1 MTTLPLKN
9 HGGPSEGAAPAKL
22 SGKIAVV
29 TGAGQGIGHAIATRF
44 GLEGATVVAVDRN
57 DETLAGLDG
66 LPGIVPHC
74 MDVSN
79 PEHIARCEALYPAA
93 DILVNCVGVVHHGPL
108 LDCSAEDFSQAMR
121 TNVES
126 IFQMTRAYLPSM
138 LEREEGLIINI
149 ASAAAASKSA
159 VNRFAYATSKGAVV
173 ALTKSIA
180 IDYIGRGVRC
190 NSISPGTIYTPSL
203 QDRIAASGD
212 SEQAYRDFVARQPMG
227 RLGQPEEVAAVAL
240 LMASGDANFMSGSD
254 VVIDGGFSL

>member
-1 MTTLPLKN
+1 MQTLHIEN
-9 HGGPSEGAAPAKL
+9 QSQPSEGSVQQKL
-22 SGKIAVV
+22 SGKTAVV
-29 TGAGQGIGHAIATRF
+29 TGAGQGIGKAIATRF

-57 DETLAGLDG
+57 EETLAGLDG

-74 MDVSN
+74 MDVSK
-79 PEHIARCEALYPAA
+79 PQDIAQCGDLYPDA

-108 LDCSAEDFSQAMR
+108 LDCSPEDFSQAMR
-121 TNVES
+121 INVES
-126 IFQMTRAYLPSM
+126 IFHMTRTYMPGM
-138 LEREEGLIINI
+138 LEREDGLIVNI

-159 VNRFAYATSKGAVV
+159 ENRFAYATSKGAVV

-203 QDRIAASGD
+203 QERIAAAGN

-240 LMASGDANFMSGSD
+240 MMASGEANFMSGSD